1 MAVIDSDFPYKII
14 FILNKY
20 YNLQDIILYSIIN
33 VEVSNYFA
41 NDKISK
47 LINIKS
53 NILTRL
59 DK

>member
-1 MAVIDSDFPYKII
+1 MAVIDSNFPYKII

-41 NDKISK
+41 NDEISK
-47 LINIKS
+47 LIHIKS
-53 NILTRL
+53 NILTRS